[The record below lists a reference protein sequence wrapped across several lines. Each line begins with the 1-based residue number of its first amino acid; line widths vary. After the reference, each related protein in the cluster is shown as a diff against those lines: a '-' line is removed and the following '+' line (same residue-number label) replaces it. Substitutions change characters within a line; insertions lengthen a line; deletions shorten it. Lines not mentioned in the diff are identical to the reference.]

1 MKNSVII
8 NKIQLSNWF
17 NFKGDF
23 KDNSIIFKEGLNIFT
38 GDNNAGKTKLH
49 NAFRWIIEESVLINR
64 VAEAVKE
71 NISNDNI
78 KKIVN
83 QLAFR
88 EAKINDLIQ
97 VGVKIEFTISKEK
110 RDPKTY
116 ILENILRCRKEDDNT
131 INIVPELSFKNA
143 FFVGKGGNRTAP
155 EGYEFLKKKIIPRHY
170 INFFLIEGEQ
180 LGNLT
185 PLEGNELKNT
195 INAVV
200 ALHELDDLVVKSKNL
215 FSNADSDF
223 DKIVAKEQK
232 DDSKASNASID
243 KVRLKEQLKFLKGR
257 AKSLAEEETK
267 NISIKK
273 EWEKKAQTNIKI
285 KKLIRKEE
293 QLKSAINNFENQ
305 EISEKL
311 SFISSMINNRE
322 FSITKL
328 WDDTDSI
335 KKIKE
340 KKDNVNTYISQRK
353 LELDND
359 VDPEEQKMI
368 MSLEKSQPKPEIL
381 EEMLKNS
388 HCYVCNSTMNEKSK
402 KFISE
407 KLIPFFRNETES
419 DPLIDKLNEI
429 HSLLRGFELTVEKFK
444 SYDNEFFNMHNNSI
458 GEIVQNKN
466 IAHSDMSD
474 FNEENGGAINEDEGA
489 DNSIITFL
497 KAQDELK
504 RIDDAQIANQIDIDA
519 VVAEIDLRNEIIS
532 SNSGTTKS
540 KKLENATNLKD
551 FANDLKD
558 FLKNFK
564 KKKYLKFAADLE
576 KKATKRYKE
585 LLKHN
590 KAKNHKV
597 KVEAIE
603 NSFGEFDFSIK
614 IIDQFGQT
622 QDQAGG
628 ADQALRRVSV
638 IFALLDM
645 AENKNGYPFIADA
658 PISRLST
665 DNKKEFFMT
674 LLRDSKNPESSVK
687 QSIIM
692 TMDLVSAE
700 DSVNELKLNDLGEKV
715 LSELKNE
722 KSSSMITVYNNL
734 INTII

>member
-23 KDNSIIFKEGLNIFT
+23 KDNSITFKEGLNIFT

-64 VAEAVKE
+64 VSEASKE
-71 NISNDNI
+71 KISNDNI

-88 EAKINDLIQ
+88 EAKVNDLIQ
-97 VGVKIEFTISKEK
+97 VGVKIEFTISKK
-110 RDPKTY
+110 STDPKTY

-131 INIVPELSFKNA
+131 IDIVPEQSFKNA
-143 FFVGKGGNRTAP
+143 FYLIKGGKRTAP

-215 FSNADSDF
+215 FSNADSTF
-223 DKIVAKEQK
+223 DKIAAKEQK
-232 DDSKASNASID
+232 DDSEASAASLE
-243 KVRLKEQLKFLKGR
+243 KVNLKNQLKILEDR
-257 AKSLAEEETK
+257 AKSLDNEKNK
-267 NISIKK
+267 NILIKK
-273 EWEKKAQTNIKI
+273 EWEKKAQTNLKI
-285 KKLIRKEE
+285 RKLIREEE
-293 QLKSAINNFENQ
+293 QLKFAINTFENQ
-305 EISEKL
+305 EINEKL
-311 SFISSMINNRE
+311 SLISSMIDHRD

-328 WDDTDSI
+328 WDDTDTI
-335 KKIKE
+335 NKIKE
-340 KKDNVNTYISQRK
+340 KKDKVNTYISQRR

-381 EEMLKNS
+381 EEMLKKS
-388 HCYVCNSTMNEKSK
+388 HCYVCNNPMNEKSK

-419 DPLIDKLNEI
+419 DPLIDKLSEI
-429 HSLLRGFELTVEKFK
+429 HFLLRGFELTAEKFK
-444 SYDNEFFNMHNNSI
+444 LYDNEFFNMHNNSI
-458 GEIVQNKN
+458 VDILQNK
-466 IAHSDMSD
+466 DMANASMSH
-474 FNEENGGAINEDEGA
+474 FNEENGSTIKEDEDA
-489 DNSIITFL
+489 EVSISSFL
-497 KAQDELK
+497 IAQDELT
-504 RIDDAQIANQIDIDA
+504 RIKSDIEANQTEMDIIKAQIISKD
-519 VVAEIDLRNEIIS
+519 EIIS
-532 SNSGTTKS
+532 KNSGSERS
-540 KKLENATNLKD
+540 KKLDNATNLKD
-551 FANDLKD
+551 FAQDLKD

-564 KKKYLKFAADLE
+564 KEKYLKFADDLE
-576 KKATKRYKE
+576 KNATKRYKE

-674 LLRDSKNPESSVK
+674 LLKDSKNPDSSVK

-700 DSVNELKLNDLGEKV
+700 DSINELKLNDLGKKV

-722 KSSSMITVYNNL
+722 KSSSMITVHNNI